1 MPRDGRSDERRGAVA
16 AESST
21 SIGSLDHYSRNRGL
35 EAQQIERG
43 SAAEEKK
50 RSNQRSAV
58 IVSTVSDAQVY
69 GWGDYSTLSA
79 STRMLSSESLST
91 SRCVARPCST
101 GHLIL
106 VSSN

>member
-1 MPRDGRSDERRGAVA
+1 MA

-21 SIGSLDHYSRNRGL
+21 WIGSLDHYSRNRGL

-43 SAAEEKK
+43 SAAEERK
-50 RSNQRSAV
+50 RSNRCTPCAV

-79 STRMLSSESLST
+79 STTMLSSESLST
-91 SRCVARPCST
+91 SWCVARPCST